1 MLEVS
6 RQVGIVVGD
15 ASGGGPL
22 MAKGR
27 PREFD
32 TEKALDAAL
41 LLFWRYGY
49 EGTSMSAL
57 TTAMRI
63 STPSLY
69 AAFGSKEALFRKAV
83 DRYVQ
88 RPASYL
94 PNALKEPTAR
104 RAVEKVFRGAINM
117 VMHPRHPDGCLL
129 VHGALAVSPA
139 YASIRTQLSLR
150 RAAAEA
156 AVRGRFDQAIADG
169 DLPARVN
176 ARKLARYI
184 VTVLW
189 GLSVQAAGGAKRSE
203 LHDVARLALQCWPRP
218 FPTKP

>member
-1 MLEVS
+1 
-6 RQVGIVVGD
+6 
-15 ASGGGPL
+15 

-32 TEKALDAAL
+32 TEVALDAAL
-41 LLFWRYGY
+41 LLFWRHGY
-49 EGTSMSAL
+49 EGTSLAAL
-57 TTAMRI
+57 TSAMRI

-104 RAVEKVFRGAINM
+104 RAVEKLFRGAINM

-139 YASIRTQLSLR
+139 CETIRTQLSLR

-156 AVRGRFDQAIADG
+156 AVRSRFEQAIAEG
-169 DLPARVN
+169 DLPANVN
-176 ARKLARYI
+176 ARKFARYI

-189 GLSVQAAGGAKRSE
+189 GLSVQAAGGAKRSQLYE
-203 LHDVARLALQCWPRP
+203 VAQMALQCWPRP
-218 FPTKP
+218 SASKR

>member
-1 MLEVS
+1 
-6 RQVGIVVGD
+6 
-15 ASGGGPL
+15 

-32 TEKALDAAL
+32 TERALDAAL
-41 LLFWRYGY
+41 LLFWRHGY
-49 EGTSMSAL
+49 EGTSLSAL
-57 TTAMRI
+57 TSAMRI

-69 AAFGSKEALFRKAV
+69 AAFRSKEALFRQAV

-104 RAVEKVFRGAINM
+104 RAVEKLFRGAINM

-129 VHGALAVSPA
+129 VHGALAVGPTCEA
-139 YASIRTQLSLR
+139 VRAQLNLR

-156 AVRGRFDQAIADG
+156 AVRDRFERAIVEG
-169 DLPARVN
+169 DLPANVN
-176 ARKLARYI
+176 ARKLARYV

-189 GLSVQAAGGAKRSE
+189 GLSVQAAGGANRSQLQE
-203 LHDVARLALQCWPRP
+203 VARMALECWPRR
-218 FPTKP
+218 

>member
-1 MLEVS
+1 
-6 RQVGIVVGD
+6 
-15 ASGGGPL
+15 

-32 TEKALDAAL
+32 TEQALDAAL
-41 LLFWRYGY
+41 MLFWRHGY
-49 EGTSMSAL
+49 EGTSLAAL
-57 TTAMRI
+57 TSAMRI

-69 AAFGSKEALFRKAV
+69 AAFGSKEALFRKAI

-104 RAVEKVFRGAINM
+104 RAVEKLFRGAINM

-129 VHGALAVSPA
+129 VHGALAVGPA
-139 YASIRTQLSLR
+139 CEAIRSQLSLC

-156 AVRGRFDQAIADG
+156 AVRGRFERAIAEG
-169 DLPARVN
+169 DLPKSVSAG
-176 ARKLARYI
+176 KLARYI

-189 GLSVQAAGGAKRSE
+189 GLSVQAASGATRSQLQE
-203 LHDVARLALQCWPRP
+203 VAEMALRCWPQSSSPKR
-218 FPTKP
+218 

>member
-1 MLEVS
+1 
-6 RQVGIVVGD
+6 
-15 ASGGGPL
+15 

-32 TEKALDAAL
+32 TAKALDAAL
-41 LLFWRYGY
+41 LLFWRHGY
-49 EGTSMSAL
+49 EGTSLSAL
-57 TTAMRI
+57 TSAMRI

-69 AAFGSKEALFRKAV
+69 AAFGGKESLFRKAV

-94 PNALKEPTAR
+94 PIALKEPTAR
-104 RAVEKVFRGAINM
+104 RAAEKLFRGAINM

-129 VHGALAVSPA
+129 VHGALAVGPA
-139 YASIRTQLSLR
+139 CEAIRTQLSLC

-156 AVRGRFDQAIADG
+156 AVRDRFEQAIAEG
-169 DLPARVN
+169 DLPADAS

-189 GLSVQAAGGAKRSE
+189 GLSVQAAGGATRPQLQE
-203 LHDVARLALQCWPRP
+203 VARMALECWPRRSP
-218 FPTKP
+218 ANS